1 MIIFTDITDPRI
13 ASLPPPCQSP
23 VLSAIHTLLEISDQ
37 KNTPK
42 DQGFV
47 AFIEAED
54 TPESLTPA
62 FVRPLLSIECAFR
75 KSSCLIGVVLWGNSG
90 AGVTIVCPDEDGYA
104 PEVASILKQHI

>member
-1 MIIFTDITDPRI
+1 MLIFTKTTDPRI
-13 ASLPPPCQSP
+13 ANLPPPYQTP
-23 VLSAIHTLLEISDQ
+23 VLSAISTLLEISGQ
-37 KNTPK
+37 KTPRK

-54 TPESLTPA
+54 MPESLTPA
-62 FVRPLLSIECAFR
+62 FVRPLLSIESAFR
-75 KSSCLIGVVLWGNSG
+75 DGSCLVGVILWGNSG